1 MSKDT
6 IDGYLG
12 IMELDLT
19 NIPENLKKVVTE
31 QHKKDI
37 ENYKGEQAL
46 LPVKL
51 RYENTIMRIQKLHEF
66 DQCKQKQHLEKQT
79 EERLKRN
86 ETYNNRLLKNKI
98 YTHL

>member
-1 MSKDT
+1 MSKE
-6 IDGYLG
+6 IIEGYKG

-66 DQCKQKQHLEKQT
+66 DQYKQKQHLEKQI

-86 ETYNNRLLKNKI
+86 ETYNNRFIKK
-98 YTHL
+98 

>member
-19 NIPENLKKVVTE
+19 NIPENLKKVAAE
-31 QHKKDI
+31 QHTKDI

-66 DQCKQKQHLEKQT
+66 DQYKQKQHLEKQT

-86 ETYNNRLLKNKI
+86 ETYNNRFIKK
-98 YTHL
+98 

>member
-19 NIPENLKKVVTE
+19 NIPENLKKVAAE

-66 DQCKQKQHLEKQT
+66 DQYKQKQYLEKQI

-86 ETYNNRLLKNKI
+86 ETYNNRFIKK
-98 YTHL
+98 

>member
-46 LPVKL
+46 LPVK
-51 RYENTIMRIQKLHEF
+51 
-66 DQCKQKQHLEKQT
+66 
-79 EERLKRN
+79 
-86 ETYNNRLLKNKI
+86 
-98 YTHL
+98 

>member
-19 NIPENLKKVVTE
+19 NIPENLKKVAAE

-51 RYENTIMRIQKLHEF
+51 RYENTVMRIQKLHEF
-66 DQCKQKQHLEKQT
+66 DQYKQKQYLEKQT

-86 ETYNNRLLKNKI
+86 ETYNNRFIKK
-98 YTHL
+98 

>member
-51 RYENTIMRIQKLHEF
+51 RYENTIVRIQKMHEF
-66 DQCKQKQHLEKQT
+66 DQYKQKQHLEKQT

-86 ETYNNRLLKNKI
+86 ETYNNRFIKK
-98 YTHL
+98 

>member
-66 DQCKQKQHLEKQT
+66 DQYKQKQHLEKQI

-86 ETYNNRLLKNKI
+86 ETYNNRFIKK
-98 YTHL
+98 

>member
-51 RYENTIMRIQKLHEF
+51 RYENTVMRIQKLHEF
-66 DQCKQKQHLEKQT
+66 DQYKQKQHLEKQI

-86 ETYNNRLLKNKI
+86 ETYNNRFIKK
-98 YTHL
+98 

>member
-19 NIPENLKKVVTE
+19 NIPENLKKVAAE
-31 QHKKDI
+31 QHMKDI

-51 RYENTIMRIQKLHEF
+51 RYENTIVRIQKMHEF
-66 DQCKQKQHLEKQT
+66 CLYKQKQHLEKQT

-86 ETYNNRLLKNKI
+86 ETYNNRFIKK
-98 YTHL
+98 

>member
-1 MSKDT
+1 MSKE
-6 IDGYLG
+6 IIEGYKG

-19 NIPENLKKVVTE
+19 NIPENLKKVAVE
-31 QHKKDI
+31 QHTKDI
-37 ENYKGEQAL
+37 DNYKAEQAM

-66 DQCKQKQHLEKQT
+66 DQYKQKQHLEKQT

-86 ETYNNRLLKNKI
+86 ETYNNRFIKK
-98 YTHL
+98 

>member
-1 MSKDT
+1 MSKE
-6 IDGYLG
+6 IIEGYKG

-19 NIPENLKKVVTE
+19 NIPENLKKVAVE
-31 QHKKDI
+31 QHTKDI
-37 ENYKGEQAL
+37 DNYKAEQAM

-66 DQCKQKQHLEKQT
+66 DQYKQKQHLEKQI

-86 ETYNNRLLKNKI
+86 ETYNNRFIKK
-98 YTHL
+98 

>member
-66 DQCKQKQHLEKQT
+66 DQYKQKQHLEKQQ
-79 EERLKRN
+79 EEQLKRN
-86 ETYNNRLLKNKI
+86 ETYNNRFIKK
-98 YTHL
+98 